1 MKIIANIALLAAL
14 CAPAA
19 AAPASFEALAA
30 QAEAPDTKLPAVNVQ
45 AAFPGMQTC
54 SFTEAKEN
62 TCVFT
67 CKNGAKVVRPA
78 VQSQF
83 VPNGCAKFVMVPS
96 DYQEKSSARAAQ
108 NWAEAAKAAYL
119 SELDA
124 GGLTDFASLQELP
137 PGARRQLEREW
148 ASLPQG
154 PGNSSEAFKLRAGNR
169 TAFVVQSY
177 IHSDSLRA
185 WIFNAAGVLVAYG
198 EGSADSDF
206 AWLPL
211 PY

>member
-1 MKIIANIALLAAL
+1 MKRIINIALLAAL

-19 AAPASFEALAA
+19 AAPTSFEVLAGA
-30 QAEAPDTKLPAVNVQ
+30 AASDIKLPAVNVQ

-54 SFTEAKEN
+54 AFTEAKEN

-83 VPNGCAKFVMVPS
+83 IPGGCAKFVMVPS
-96 DYQEKSSARAAQ
+96 DYQEKSSARAVQ

-124 GGLTDFASLQELP
+124 GGLTDFANLQELP
-137 PGARRQLEREW
+137 PGARRQLETELQ
-148 ASLPQG
+148 SLPQG
-154 PGNSSEAFKLRAGNR
+154 PGNSSEAFKLRAANR